1 MSAINAVRVD
11 DDGYVVEFRQFDGP
25 LPAGWVKVNEVVMF
39 GRMRKRLI
47 GGAVIDVEP
56 IVKDNYISRRVSSY
70 PHVADQLDALWH
82 AMDQGLLPKIEP
94 MYSSVLAVKQKHPKP
109 V

>member
-1 MSAINAVRVD
+1 MSVINAVRVD
-11 DDGYVVEFRQFDGP
+11 DDGYVVEFQQFDSH

-47 GGAVIDVEP
+47 NGVVTDVGP
-56 IVKDNYISRRVSSY
+56 IIEDNYISRRIGSY
-70 PHVADQLDALWH
+70 PNITDQLDALWH
-82 AMDQGLLPKIEP
+82 AMDQGLLPKIEL

>member
-25 LPAGWVKVNEVVMF
+25 LPAGWVKVNEVVIF
-39 GRMRKRLI
+39 GQMRKRLVN
-47 GGAVIDVEP
+47 GAVVDVEP
-56 IVKDNYISRRVSSY
+56 IIKDSYVSRRANAY
-70 PHVADQLDALWH
+70 PPIADQLDALWH

-94 MYSSVLAVKQKHPKP
+94 MYSSILAVKQKHPKP

>member
-1 MSAINAVRVD
+1 MSVINAVRVD
-11 DDGYVVEFRQFDGP
+11 DDGYVVEFQQFEGH
-25 LPAGWVKVNEVVMF
+25 LPAGWIKVNEFVMF
-39 GRMRKRLI
+39 GRMRKRLVN
-47 GGAVIDVEP
+47 GAVVDVEP
-56 IVKDNYISRRVSSY
+56 IVKDSYVSRRVSAY
-70 PHVADQLDALWH
+70 PRITDQLDALWH